1 MNSHSTPSFFESQAD
16 KLHISLAQLPLSR
29 SQRARPSTRRGFICC
44 CRRLTWPITLGK
56 RHRRQVVPLDPD
68 ARLFI
73 LLAFQFLADFG
84 HLVVVGGFWAA
95 KVGLVGGG
103 GVGDV

>member
-1 MNSHSTPSFFESQAD
+1 M
-16 KLHISLAQLPLSR
+16 
-29 SQRARPSTRRGFICC
+29 
-44 CRRLTWPITLGK
+44 
-56 RHRRQVVPLDPD
+56 VPLDPD